1 MKWTYD
7 TSTINEWNPYHE
19 VVFFKIK
26 SENIKEQIRI
36 RRSNIY
42 TELCVIY
49 YTKIQKSNKIGF
61 NGEYKWNIIDEYD
74 KAMTYD
80 DAKKIIYGD
89 RLKKLNRI
97 LNDI

>member
-7 TSTINEWNPYHE
+7 TSTISEWNPYHE

-26 SENIKEQIRI
+26 SEQIKEQIRI
-36 RRSNIY
+36 RRANKDSD
-42 TELCVIY
+42 LCVIY
-49 YTKIQKSNKIGF
+49 YTKIKKSNKIGF
-61 NGEYKWNIIDEYD
+61 NGEYKWYIIDEYD
-74 KAMTYD
+74 KSMTYD

-97 LNDI
+97 LNV